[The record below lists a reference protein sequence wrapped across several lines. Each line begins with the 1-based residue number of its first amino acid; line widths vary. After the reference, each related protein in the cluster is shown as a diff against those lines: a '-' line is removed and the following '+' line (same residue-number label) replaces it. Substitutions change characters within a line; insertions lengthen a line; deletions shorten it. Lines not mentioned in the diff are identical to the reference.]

1 MYQRIKSKWPHPP
14 VIEFTDPTPVKKR
27 SGKDQQTAAD
37 DSKLPMLLQKSHQLL
52 HPYFHAPPP
61 SHLLTGLSLLLT
73 LTESHKFGIL
83 FVEEQIDRID
93 RAVTVLGD
101 DQLGDIFIFRFRI
114 IVIFTV

>member
-1 MYQRIKSKWPHPP
+1 MIVNCQCFCK
-14 VIEFTDPTPVKKR
+14 
-27 SGKDQQTAAD
+27 
-37 DSKLPMLLQKSHQLL
+37 KSHQLL

-93 RAVTVLGD
+93 RAVTVLSDNQFGNIFYSPFPD
-101 DQLGDIFIFRFRI
+101 YSNLHDIKRLRYPHPAPKNQTHAGQTASD
-114 IVIFTV
+114 V